1 MTALTRE
8 QVELMLAGA
17 TPGPWCVADETVV
30 WTQINDPVETSYDI
44 GYPVADMRMMQVQ
57 YGGKRW
63 PEGQPKANAT
73 LCAAAPDLAAA
84 LLAAWDRE
92 AKLRE
97 ALQDIADGMGET
109 ELVEIGRYAPAVARK
124 ALGETP

>member
-8 QVELMLAGA
+8 QVEAMLARTDAGKPVHA
-17 TPGPWCVADETVV
+17 FEVSVAL
-30 WTQINDPVETSYDI
+30 
-44 GYPVADMRMMQVQ
+44 R
-57 YGGKRW
+57 
-63 PEGQPKANAT
+63 
-73 LCAAAPDLAAA
+73 A

-97 ALQDIADGMGET
+97 ALRELIA
-109 ELVEIGRYAPAVARK
+109 VSSRAIGISKQHAGFKLYAMDPMHEAITDAAK